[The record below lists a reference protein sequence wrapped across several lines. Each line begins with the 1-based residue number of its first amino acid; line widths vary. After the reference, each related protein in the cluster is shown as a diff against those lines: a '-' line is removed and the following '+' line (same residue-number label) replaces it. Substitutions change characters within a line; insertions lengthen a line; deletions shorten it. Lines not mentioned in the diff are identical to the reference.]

1 MACMAVQSAEIA
13 ERRGQGTDVMK
24 TLKHCA
30 GEVIEA
36 AEAYAKASLDAFA
49 SELADVVMCILTIC
63 GSNGVQIETA
73 LKDCIGKNRARI
85 EPETEKTA
93 PQHDRKLYTTQEAA
107 EIIGIKRT
115 TFNQFI
121 YLRKHADNLFPVEDV
136 PEGHDKRVKLYTA
149 ETVAKIAEHF
159 KTEKPDGMTKRELA
173 RKCGVTRPTIKNI
186 ADRLGIKSERVIL
199 DGKRTAV
206 FAREDAEKIA
216 AEIKAGAKQPEAEK
230 PEQKPTKRFERD
242 PRCDDPNWW
251 PDPTPQCFRNEEEN
265 EWL

>member
-1 MACMAVQSAEIA
+1 MIDLNGMAVQSAEIA

-36 AEAYAKASLDAFA
+36 AEAYAKASLDSFA
-49 SELADVVMCILTIC
+49 SELADVVMCVLTIC
-63 GSNGVQIETA
+63 GSNGVQIETV
-73 LKDCIGKNRARI
+73 LEDCIKKNQARI
-85 EPETEKTA
+85 KPSEPEPTA
-93 PQHDRKLYTTQEAA
+93 PKQGGRLYTTQEAA
-107 EIIGIKRT
+107 ELIGIKRT
-115 TFNQFI
+115 TFNQYI
-121 YLRKHADNLFPVEDV
+121 YMRKHADNLFPVEDV
-136 PEGHDKRVKLYTA
+136 PDGHDKRVKLYTA

-159 KTEKPDGMTKRELA
+159 KTEKPDGLTKRELA

-216 AEIKAGAKQPEAEK
+216 AEIKAGTKQPEAVK

-242 PRCDDPNWW
+242 PRCDDINWW
-251 PDPTPQCFRNEEEN
+251 PDPTPQCFKGEE
-265 EWL
+265 